1 MKLRKEREDE
11 PPELIRLRKGMR
23 TLLDQRRKI
32 LRENEAA
39 REAITELRQAVT
51 AGIAAHKDADREL
64 ERLRGIEAA
73 TRAIMKGFGHELPE
87 VVLWWRAVAQ
97 EAPVGVGRVCDAIA
111 DALEAKP

>member
-39 REAITELRQAVT
+39 LEAITELRQAVT
-51 AGIAAHKDADREL
+51 AKIEAHKDADREL
-64 ERLRGIEAA
+64 ERLRGIEKAVCAGGTKEEGVQEWRTSAA
-73 TRAIMKGFGHELPE
+73 WFRAEGMPAHAAHCDDI
-87 VVLWWRAVAQ
+87 VA
-97 EAPVGVGRVCDAIA
+97 
-111 DALEAKP
+111 ALEAKP